1 MDFRFSGRADLLR
14 QEIREVLTREWPAG
28 RRGYRLPVSALDY
41 PEHKL
46 FRKRLA
52 AYGWFGVGIPEAY
65 GGRGGGPEEQYAV
78 ASELAYHAVP
88 WPEVAVNMVAPTML
102 RHCSEYLKQRFLP
115 AIAAGEVE
123 FALGFTEPEAGT
135 DLASLRT
142 TAVRDGDSYVVNGQ
156 KIYSSYMHRSEYC
169 LVAVRTDVNAPRYQ
183 GISLLLADVTAPGIS
198 VRPLWTMGD
207 HRTNL
212 VFWDQVRVPAENL
225 FGEEGR
231 GWTYLASHLDMERLT
246 AFTVAALRALFDDLV
261 DFVRT
266 ARRQGRPLREAPEV
280 RHALAQMWTEIEVLE
295 SLTRRALWLVESGE
309 PLHYE
314 SSQVK
319 IFASELRQR
328 LTQLALRV
336 IGEEAQLA
344 PEDPRAPLAGGMYR
358 ACEAALM
365 ESFAAGANEIQR
377 DIVARAGLHL
387 PRA

>member
-1 MDFRFSGRADLLR
+1 
-14 QEIREVLTREWPAG
+14 
-28 RRGYRLPVSALDY
+28 
-41 PEHKL
+41 
-46 FRKRLA
+46 
-52 AYGWFGVGIPEAY
+52 
-65 GGRGGGPEEQYAV
+65 
-78 ASELAYHAVP
+78 
-88 WPEVAVNMVAPTML
+88 
-102 RHCSEYLKQRFLP
+102 
-115 AIAAGEVE
+115 
-123 FALGFTEPEAGT
+123 
-135 DLASLRT
+135 
-142 TAVRDGDSYVVNGQ
+142 
-156 KIYSSYMHRSEYC
+156 
-169 LVAVRTDVNAPRYQ
+169 
-183 GISLLLADVTAPGIS
+183 
-198 VRPLWTMGD
+198 
-207 HRTNL
+207 
-212 VFWDQVRVPAENL
+212 
-225 FGEEGR
+225 
-231 GWTYLASHLDMERLT
+231 
-246 AFTVAALRALFDDLV
+246 LV

-266 ARRQGRPLREAPEV
+266 ARRQGRPLREAQDV

>member
-1 MDFRFSGRADLLR
+1 MDFRFSARADRLR
-14 QEIREVLTREWPAG
+14 EEIRQALAREWPAG
-28 RRGYRLPVSALDY
+28 RLGYRLPVSALDY

-52 AYGWFGVGIPEAY
+52 GYGWFGVGIPEAY
-65 GGRGGGPEEQYAV
+65 GGQGGGPEEQYAV
-78 ASELAYHAVP
+78 AGELAYHGVP

-102 RHCSEYLKQRFLP
+102 RHGSESLKRRFLP

-142 TAVRDGDSYVVNGQ
+142 TAVRDGEFYVINGQ

-169 LVAVRTDVNAPRYQ
+169 LVAARTDVAAPRYQ
-183 GISLLLADVTAPGIS
+183 GISLLIADVTTPGIT
-198 VRPLWTMGD
+198 VTPLWTMGD

-212 VFWDQVRVPAENL
+212 VFWDEVRVPADNL

-231 GWTYLASHLDMERLT
+231 GWSYLGSHLDMERLT
-246 AFTVAALRALFDDLV
+246 VFTASALRAVLDDLV
-261 DFVRT
+261 DYVRT
-266 ARRQGRPLREAPEV
+266 AARQGRPLREAQDV
-280 RHALAQMWTEIEVLE
+280 RRALAQMWTEIEVLE
-295 SLTRRALWLVESGE
+295 SLTRRTLWQVSNGE
-309 PLHYE
+309 RIRYE

-336 IGEEAQLA
+336 IGQEAQIA
-344 PEDPRAPLAGGMYR
+344 PEDPHAPLGGGMYR
-358 ACEAALM
+358 ACEGAIM

-377 DIVARAGLHL
+377 DIIARAGLGL